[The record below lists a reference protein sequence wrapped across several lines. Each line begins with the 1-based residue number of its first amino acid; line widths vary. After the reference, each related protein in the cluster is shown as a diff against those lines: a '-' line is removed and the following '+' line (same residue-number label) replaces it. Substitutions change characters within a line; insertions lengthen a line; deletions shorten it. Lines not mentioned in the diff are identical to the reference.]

1 MNKKNSLSLERNLA
15 NDTGKKFLR
24 DLSKMLSLRTVV
36 PVVALIVAVGCTRK
50 STGNEVSQVNNP
62 PPVKVIFETDMGND
76 IDDALALDMLY
87 KYADD
92 NKVEILAI
100 TLNKNNKYAPLF
112 VDILNNWYGYPDI
125 PIGMVTDGAD
135 SEGDSKNY
143 AQVTWEY
150 QIDGRRAFEG
160 TVPENADFL
169 DAVELYRQILAQQP
183 DQSVVIVSVG
193 FSTNLARLLDTPSDD
208 YSKLSGKELISEK
221 VKLLS
226 VMAGNFN
233 ENKMKEYNVVVD
245 IKSAQKVF
253 EDWPTKIAAS
263 PWELGNEINYPASS
277 IQNDF
282 KWAAHHPLVV
292 AYESYLPMPYDRPT
306 WDLTSVLYAV
316 EGGAGHFSVSN
327 NGKISVDDEGYTH
340 FVEDPDGQH
349 QYLKV
354 SSDQATALKNKF
366 VEIITAKPSNRE

>member
-1 MNKKNSLSLERNLA
+1 MEERICVRERKFNEKHHGKNSTATIKPLSLQSVVFVFALGA
-15 NDTGKKFLR
+15 VVSCSGK
-24 DLSKMLSLRTVV
+24 S
-36 PVVALIVAVGCTRK
+36 A
-50 STGNEVSQVNNP
+50 EVDEHAQDNP
-62 PPVKVIFETDMGND
+62 SPIKIIFETDMGND

-87 KYADD
+87 KYADQ

-112 VDILNNWYGYPDI
+112 VDLLNNWYGYPDI
-125 PIGMVTDGAD
+125 PIGIVTDGAD

-143 AQVTWEY
+143 AQATWEH
-150 QIDGRRAFEG
+150 QIDGRQAFEAAL
-160 TVPENADFL
+160 PEDTEFPE
-169 DAVELYRQILAQQP
+169 AVELYRQILAQQP

-193 FSTNLARLLDTPSDD
+193 FSTNIARLLDTSSDD
-208 YSKLSGKELISEK
+208 YSRLSGRELISEK

-253 EDWPTKIAAS
+253 KDWPTKIVAS

-282 KWAAHHPLVV
+282 KW
-292 AYESYLPMPYDRPT
+292 
-306 WDLTSVLYAV
+306 
-316 EGGAGHFSVSN
+316 
-327 NGKISVDDEGYTH
+327 
-340 FVEDPDGQH
+340 
-349 QYLKV
+349 
-354 SSDQATALKNKF
+354 
-366 VEIITAKPSNRE
+366 

>member
-150 QIDGRRAFEG
+150 QIDGRRAFE
-160 TVPENADFL
+160 
-169 DAVELYRQILAQQP
+169 
-183 DQSVVIVSVG
+183 
-193 FSTNLARLLDTPSDD
+193 
-208 YSKLSGKELISEK
+208 
-221 VKLLS
+221 
-226 VMAGNFN
+226 
-233 ENKMKEYNVVVD
+233 
-245 IKSAQKVF
+245 
-253 EDWPTKIAAS
+253 
-263 PWELGNEINYPASS
+263 
-277 IQNDF
+277 
-282 KWAAHHPLVV
+282 
-292 AYESYLPMPYDRPT
+292 
-306 WDLTSVLYAV
+306 
-316 EGGAGHFSVSN
+316 
-327 NGKISVDDEGYTH
+327 
-340 FVEDPDGQH
+340 
-349 QYLKV
+349 
-354 SSDQATALKNKF
+354 
-366 VEIITAKPSNRE
+366 